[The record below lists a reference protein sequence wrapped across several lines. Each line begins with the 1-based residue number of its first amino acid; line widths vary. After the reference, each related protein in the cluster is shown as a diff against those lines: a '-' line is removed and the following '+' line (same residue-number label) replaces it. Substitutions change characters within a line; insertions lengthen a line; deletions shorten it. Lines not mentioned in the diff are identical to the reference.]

1 MAPPLGR
8 AGPHGGR
15 IGASLAEGTIVVPQP
30 RTAWLGGG
38 RCTNSLLPGRI
49 RAPSRVAAGR
59 RSSPR
64 SRGPRAASRSL
75 AGFAVRGEIG
85 EAFAREPIDSPGD

>member
-1 MAPPLGR
+1 MAQPLGR

-15 IGASLAEGTIVVPQP
+15 FRPSLAEGTIVVPPP

-49 RAPSRVAAGR
+49 RAGPRVAAGR
-59 RSSPR
+59 RISPR
-64 SRGPRAASRSL
+64 SRGQRAACRLL
-75 AGFAVRGEIG
+75 AGFAVRGKIG
-85 EAFAREPIDSPGD
+85 EAFAREPIDFPGD